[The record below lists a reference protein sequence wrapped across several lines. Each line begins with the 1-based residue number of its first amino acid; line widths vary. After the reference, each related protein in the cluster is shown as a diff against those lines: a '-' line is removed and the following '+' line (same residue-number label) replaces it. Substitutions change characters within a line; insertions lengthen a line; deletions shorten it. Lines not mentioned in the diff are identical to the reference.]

1 MAASGTRAPHGMP
14 MDVYRSEDSSY
25 HVEVDLPGADPDSVE
40 ETVEHGVLTIHAQR
54 TPHYG
59 ESEQIVVAE
68 RPQGSFTR
76 QLPRRGR
83 GFGEPDGR
91 LRRRCPARGHPRIA
105 KDPSLAGSR
114 SLVRPAAAAPSLGA
128 SSSRVT
134 RPPAAPAAPAESLT
148 LHAPSTTS

>member
-1 MAASGTRAPHGMP
+1 MSVIRFEPFRDPFRELDRLVSMAASGTRAPHGMP
-14 MDVYRSEDSSY
+14 MDVYRSEDGSY

-91 LRRRCPARGHPRIA
+91 LRRRCPARGHPRVT
-105 KDPSLAGSR
+105 KDPASPGRDHSFGRRQPRHPWEHRRAG
-114 SLVRPAAAAPSLGA
+114 
-128 SSSRVT
+128 
-134 RPPAAPAAPAESLT
+134 
-148 LHAPSTTS
+148 